1 MYMLDADP
9 PLTIALCTY
18 NGAAYLREQLDSYLA
33 QRHKNWQIWVSDDG
47 SSDTTL
53 EILDDFGRRHG
64 YHHPLRVIEGSREG
78 VAANFLSLLCHPDF
92 PAGPVALSDQ
102 DDVWLDHKLSRA
114 RAVMDGL
121 TGPVIYG
128 AQSLHVDSAL
138 RPIGRSRTS
147 GSRPSF
153 GNALVQNV
161 ISGHS
166 CVLSSEAL
174 KLVRCTGVPQ
184 GIPYHDWW
192 LYLLISGAGGQ
203 VIVDEEAVLLYRQHN
218 SNLMG
223 ANSGLR
229 ARLARA
235 RQVLKSE
242 YGGWVAANSAALA
255 PHGALL
261 TPPAQQILEEFRNP
275 ATGIRRVS
283 QLRRLG
289 IARQG
294 RLGTASLYTA
304 AALGHL

>member
-1 MYMLDADP
+1 MYMLDVDL

-18 NGAAYLREQLDSYLA
+18 NGAAYLREQLDSYLS

-53 EILDDFGRRHG
+53 EILDNFGRRHG
-64 YHHPLRVIEGSREG
+64 YHHPLRVIEGPREG

-114 RAVMDGL
+114 RAVMEGL

-128 AQSLHVDSAL
+128 AQSLHVDNTL
-138 RPIGRSRTS
+138 RTISRSSTA

-166 CVLSSEAL
+166 CVLSAEAL
-174 KLVRCTGVPQ
+174 DLVRRAGVPM
-184 GIPYHDWW
+184 GVPYHDWW
-192 LYLLISGAGGQ
+192 LYLLISGVGGQ
-203 VIVDEEAVLLYRQHN
+203 VIIDDAPVLLYRQHE

-223 ANSGLR
+223 AHRGPR
-229 ARLARA
+229 ARIARA
-235 RQVLKSE
+235 RQVLRSE
-242 YGGWVAANSAALA
+242 YGNWVGANAAALTTRA
-255 PHGALL
+255 QLL
-261 TPPAQQILEEFRNP
+261 DPMARQILEDFREP
-275 ATGIRRVS
+275 TTGPSRMA

-294 RLGTASLYTA
+294 RLGTACLYAA
-304 AALGHL
+304 AALGRL